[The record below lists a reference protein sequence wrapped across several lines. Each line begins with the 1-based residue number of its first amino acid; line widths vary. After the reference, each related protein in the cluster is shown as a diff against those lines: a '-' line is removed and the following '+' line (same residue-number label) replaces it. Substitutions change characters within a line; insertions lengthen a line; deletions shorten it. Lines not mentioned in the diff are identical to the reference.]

1 MDEIM
6 PMILVYIYVAHPL
19 FSHTRW
25 FFVVGLL
32 KGGALAG
39 GFLLGPVGGL
49 VGGICG
55 SILGFIN
62 SDNYDGALVSMSK
75 LDEEQKKTLM
85 TRVGQVLVAA
95 GATAQQLNSESAFKD
110 TLVTFA
116 LQPNVREE
124 IWKACVQ
131 TLQA

>member
-1 MDEIM
+1 
-6 PMILVYIYVAHPL
+6 
-19 FSHTRW
+19 
-25 FFVVGLL
+25 LL